1 MKKLK
6 YGLLGTAAALAVAM
20 TIPALSH
27 AEPGK
32 RGHGAHLF
40 GMADTDKSG
49 DISKDEFRAAAE
61 ARFAAMDKDGDGYVT
76 KEEMAAAHAGMR
88 SRFEARRGDPAE
100 RFAAMDADGDGKVT
114 LDEMK
119 QAAEKRMAEHGREG
133 GLSERHAERMAK
145 FFEKADANNDGV
157 LTLEEMQAVRK
168 MHDDKAGPKRDGKK
182 DGKRG
187 DHFSRL
193 DTDGDGK
200 ISKAEFLAGADRM
213 FERLDRN
220 NDGKIERGEGRGSR

>member
-20 TIPALSH
+20 TIPALSY
-27 AEPGK
+27 AGPGK
-32 RGHGAHLF
+32 HGHGAHLF

-49 DISKDEFRAAAE
+49 DVTKDEFRAAAE
-61 ARFAAMDKDGDGYVT
+61 ARFTAMDKDGDGFIT
-76 KEEMAAAHAGMR
+76 KEEMAAAHTEMR
-88 SRFEARRGDPAE
+88 TRFEARRGDPAE

-114 LDEMK
+114 LEEMK
-119 QAAEKRMAEHGREG
+119 QAAEKRMAERGKEG
-133 GLSERHAERMAK
+133 GLSERHAAGMAK

-157 LTLEEMQAVRK
+157 LTLEEMQAVK
-168 MHDDKAGPKRDGKK
+168 KKHDGKTEPKRDGKK

-200 ISKAEFLAGADRM
+200 ISKAEFLAGSDRM

-220 NDGKIERGEGRGSR
+220 SDGKIERGEGRKDR